1 MKFML
6 LFCLVLYFLNVAVDG
21 KKVLN
26 NDKYTKNVG
35 NLDIVHYQPE
45 QVHLS
50 FGGKYV

>member
-6 LFCLVLYFLNVAVDG
+6 LFYLVFYCLNDAVVG

-26 NDKYTKNVG
+26 DDYYKNNIG
-35 NLDIVHYQPE
+35 NVDIVHYQPE

-50 FGGKYV
+50 FGGKYI